1 MHVPNAAIVG
11 TVAIMRLIEEGGI
24 VEIRVGCH
32 GSRQNACIPIESDL
46 KGIDRGRPDIRE
58 HLAASELPGRNRSGR
73 ACLARHSHV
82 EHRSV
87 PVRRYLGVHDVER
100 GQDSG
105 GGRVTDATRMGV
117 RGLGRAGLSG
127 RQLRA
132 SRQGDQ
138 RKRHR
143 LNGFA
148 VHQAA
153 PLTSAIEAP
162 KFMWKAVPSITKAGT
177 DLTPSFSAS
186 AMR

>member
-11 TVAIMRLIEEGGI
+11 AVAIMRLIEEGGI